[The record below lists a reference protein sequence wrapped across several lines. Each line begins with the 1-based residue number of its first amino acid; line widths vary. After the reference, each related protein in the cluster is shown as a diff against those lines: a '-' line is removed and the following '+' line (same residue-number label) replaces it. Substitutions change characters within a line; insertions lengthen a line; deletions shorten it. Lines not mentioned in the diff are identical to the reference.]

1 MSGNP
6 GKYISIEKA
15 PIAESNPK
23 VKIVKNRSLP
33 FIIASEDNSIKYFIK
48 TVMNFLKS
56 CGVLKAFQKTLSLH
70 LHEMKKKKYSL
81 ENILANL
88 KIDALNEMQ
97 LATLKANK
105 KDEDIIL
112 LSATGSGKT
121 LAFLL
126 PILENLEAENKNTQA
141 LIVVPSREL
150 AMQIEQVFKTMG
162 TGNKITATYGGH
174 KREIEENN
182 LVQPPA
188 VIVGT
193 PGRLG
198 DHIRRGNIT
207 IDSITTLVLDE
218 FDKSLELG
226 FLEEM
231 KFILESLKNV
241 QKKILTSATEA
252 VEIPAFT
259 SLKNLERINYL
270 NPDEG
275 KKGLAIKSVFSPDKD
290 KSETLFRLM
299 CYLGNR
305 STIVFCNHREAV
317 ERTSKLLSE
326 KGIYNEFYHG
336 GMEQQQR
343 DSALSKFRNGTTNVL
358 VTTDLASRGLDIANI
373 RYIIHYHL
381 PLTEDAF
388 THRNGRTAR
397 MEASG
402 TAILIIS
409 EDEKLPAYIDE
420 QEDERI
426 TLPEENILPEK
437 PKWATLFIAAGK
449 KDKINKVDIVGF
461 LTNKGQLKK
470 EDIGLIEVKDFFSFV
485 AIRKVKMNHV
495 LHLIKN
501 EKIKNKKVKM
511 EVAK

>member
-1 MSGNP
+1 
-6 GKYISIEKA
+6 
-15 PIAESNPK
+15 
-23 VKIVKNRSLP
+23 
-33 FIIASEDNSIKYFIK
+33 
-48 TVMNFLKS
+48 
-56 CGVLKAFQKTLSLH
+56 
-70 LHEMKKKKYSL
+70 MKKKKYFL
-81 ENILANL
+81 ENILTNL

-97 LATLKANK
+97 QASLTANEN
-105 KDEDIIL
+105 DDDIIL

-126 PILENLEAENKNTQA
+126 PILENIDPENKNTQA

-162 TGNKITATYGGH
+162 TGNKITAAYGGH

-193 PGRLG
+193 PGRLC

-207 IDSITTLVLDE
+207 VDSITTLVLDE

-241 QKKILTSATEA
+241 QKKILTSATDA
-252 VEIPAFT
+252 VEIPDFIV
-259 SLKNLERINYL
+259 LKNVQRINFL
-270 NPDEG
+270 TPGEESER
-275 KKGLAIKSVFSPDKD
+275 LAIKSVFSEDKD
-290 KSETLFRLM
+290 KSETLFKLL

-373 RYIIHYHL
+373 RYIVHYHL

-402 TAILIIS
+402 TAILILNN
-409 EDEKLPAYIDE
+409 EEKLPEYINEHVE
-420 QEDERI
+420 QI

-449 KDKINKVDIVGF
+449 KDKVNKVDIVGF

-470 EDIGLIEVKDFFSFV
+470 EDIGLIDVKDFFSFV
-485 AIRKVKMNHV
+485 AIRKSKMNHT
-495 LHLIKN
+495 LHLIKDQ
-501 EKIKNKKVKM
+501 KIKNKKVKM

>member
-1 MSGNP
+1 MLTF
-6 GKYISIEKA
+6 A
-15 PIAESNPK
+15 A
-23 VKIVKNRSLP
+23 
-33 FIIASEDNSIKYFIK
+33 
-48 TVMNFLKS
+48 
-56 CGVLKAFQKTLSLH
+56 
-70 LHEMKKKKYSL
+70 MKKKTYSL
-81 ENILANL
+81 QNILANL
-88 KIDALNEMQ
+88 KIEALNEMQ
-97 LATLKANK
+97 LASLEANK
-105 KDEDIIL
+105 KKEDFIL

-126 PILENLEAENKNTQA
+126 PLLENMEEGNKNTQA

-150 AMQIEQVFKTMG
+150 AIQIEQVFKTMG
-162 TGNKITATYGGH
+162 TGNKITSAYGGH
-174 KREIEENN
+174 KRETEENN
-182 LVQPPA
+182 LIQPPA
-188 VIVGT
+188 VITGT
-193 PGRLG
+193 PGRLC
-198 DHIRRGNIT
+198 DHIRRGNVT

-231 KFILESLKNV
+231 KFIIDSLKNI
-241 QKKILTSATEA
+241 QKKILTSATDA
-252 VEIPAFT
+252 VEIPGFIN
-259 SLKNLERINYL
+259 LKNPERINFL
-270 NPDEG
+270 KPGAEAE
-275 KKGLAIKSVFSPDKD
+275 GLAIKTVFSDDND
-290 KSETLFRLM
+290 KSQTLFRLL

-317 ERTSKLLSE
+317 ERTSHLLSE

-402 TAILIIS
+402 TAILILI
-409 EDEKLPAYIDE
+409 EEEKLPPYIHEETE
-420 QEDERI
+420 QI
-426 TLPEENILPEK
+426 LFHEENILPEK

-449 KDKINKVDIVGF
+449 KDKVNKVDIVGF
-461 LTNKGQLKK
+461 LSNKGQLKK

-485 AIRKVKMNHV
+485 AIRKIKMNHV
-495 LHLIKN
+495 LHLIKDQ
-501 EKIKNKKVKM
+501 KIKNKKVKM